1 MPIDSNSLQK
11 KLDSLSNWLQ
21 LHETQRILQMLKEV
35 REANQRIILNEV
47 PEDRRQELA
56 REQLIG
62 ENRGLSFIERV
73 TVNEII
79 DIESQLHPQQD
90 EQPNQ
95 GDIDATGTND

>member
-1 MPIDSNSLQK
+1 MQTDSNSLQK

-35 REANQRIILNEV
+35 REANQRVVLNEV

-62 ENRGLSFIERV
+62 ENRGLYFIERV
-73 TVNEII
+73 TANEIA
-79 DIESQLHPQQD
+79 DLEAQLHPQRD

-95 GDIDATGTND
+95 GDSDE

>member
-21 LHETQRILQMLKEV
+21 LHETQRILQMLREV

-62 ENRGLSFIERV
+62 ENRGLFFIERV
-73 TVNEII
+73 AANEIA
-79 DIESQLHPQQD
+79 DIESQLHPQRD

-95 GDIDATGTND
+95 GEVDDT

>member
-1 MPIDSNSLQK
+1 MQTDSNSLQK

-35 REANQRIILNEV
+35 REANQRVVLNEV

-62 ENRGLSFIERV
+62 ENRGLYFIERV
-73 TVNEII
+73 TANEIA
-79 DIESQLHPQQD
+79 DLETQLHPQRD

-95 GDIDATGTND
+95 GDSDE